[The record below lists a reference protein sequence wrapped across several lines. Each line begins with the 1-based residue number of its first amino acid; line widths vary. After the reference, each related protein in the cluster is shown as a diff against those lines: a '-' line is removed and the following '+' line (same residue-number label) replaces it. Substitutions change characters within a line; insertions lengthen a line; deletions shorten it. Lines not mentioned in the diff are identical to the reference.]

1 MKKIFFAFIVSLLV
15 LGCNNDEKKEEAASN
30 KSTEMKAL
38 YEKNLAAL
46 KAGIAA
52 FEKEDIE
59 GWAANIADS
68 AVWTSPAYGD
78 TVTTK
83 AHWKESLKYYLD
95 NWSDLKLTNAQ
106 FLPGLDSATHE
117 FDGSVRYYGQ
127 WGGVH
132 SSGVAT
138 KVNFYGTYEFNKDG
152 KMVSGADYFDLGGL
166 MNSLQPKAK

>member
-1 MKKIFFAFIVSLLV
+1 MKKIFFTFIVSLLI
-15 LGCNNDEKKEEAASN
+15 LGCNNDEKKENAASN

-59 GWAANIADS
+59 GWAANVADS

-117 FDGSVRYYGQ
+117 IDGSVRYYGR

-138 KVNFYGTYEFNKDG
+138 QVNFYGTYEFNKDN
-152 KMVSGADYFDLGGL
+152 KMISGADYFDLGGM